1 MDSFVYQKKALSI
14 LIRIVMKRKSYLLA
28 AFVMCL
34 SGQLSAQFVVKGKVV
49 EKNNEVA
56 PYATI
61 ALVAGKDSSI
71 VKGAISDDQGLFAID
86 NISEGSYM
94 VTVQYIG
101 FQKKWTERFTLDSA
115 HAAHEFPGIALEEAT
130 QNLQELTVKG
140 QRSLVE
146 QKGDRM
152 ILNVENSIIAKGNK
166 VEDLLKYAPLVRMSS
181 NGIKVGNK
189 GNVLILVD
197 GRQTSESALS
207 NFLQNFS
214 AEEILKIEVLSNP
227 PAKYDASF
235 GAVINIITKKSLN
248 TGLNG
253 RLSVIHS
260 QGHMGRFYPDG
271 SLNFRTPKWN
281 FFTSVSGKVENT
293 LEDQVLKRKFPG
305 GAMNNEL
312 EVIYKTKGVSTF
324 SGIDFSPNSKQSFG
338 LRFNTGHNRTRY
350 LTDMDTRFIGPTGGV
365 DSLLHVDKNRKGN
378 SETYDVNLY
387 YTGKLDSTGKELSV
401 NVTQSF
407 LDKSNVQNL
416 YYQRQDADGIAIGG
430 PTAVRILNPGDQQSL
445 IAQTDLT
452 LPSKAGR
459 WELGARYMSISN
471 NNRLTQETATEGIY
485 LPDTAFSNSGIYKEY
500 GYAGYGNYSNDLKG
514 GWSVQAG
521 LRFEYTSQELASSSL
536 HRKYS
541 GLFPGMGITKAFENK
556 SNFSISYS
564 RKISRPA
571 LSNLVPYRSLMD
583 PYTVSESNPGLKP
596 SFANTLDMYYSIGA
610 FSFYANYTHTKNL
623 ISDVMFADLE
633 TRIYTQS
640 MGNLKSVN
648 DAYVGANWGQEIM
661 KWWQTNT
668 SLTISG
674 TQTRSLI
681 GNVPGVKL
689 GGYGFS
695 FYSTNIF
702 TLPKGYK
709 AELFMVYNSP
719 NRYTIW
725 KNRAL
730 YWATVSLTKEIF
742 KDATF
747 KVSFQDIFRTQ
758 VNTLVTEYGPINI
771 SSRYYS
777 DNQRVRVSLSYNFG
791 KKTVKQAK
799 NKSLG
804 NEAEKRRMNAN

>member
-1 MDSFVYQKKALSI
+1 
-14 LIRIVMKRKSYLLA
+14 MKRKSYLIA
-28 AFVMCL
+28 AFVMSL
-34 SGQLSAQFVVKGKVV
+34 SGHLSAQFLVKGKVV
-49 EKNNEVA
+49 EKNSAVA
-56 PYATI
+56 PYATV

-71 VKGAISDDQGLFAID
+71 VKGAMCDDQGLFAID
-86 NISEGSYM
+86 NIAEGDYL
-94 VTVQYIG
+94 VTVQYMG
-101 FQKKWTERFTLDSA
+101 FQKKWSERFTLN
-115 HAAHEFPGIALEEAT
+115 AANPAQEFSGIALEETA
-130 QNLQELTVKG
+130 QDLREITVKG

-152 ILNVENSIIAKGNK
+152 ILNVENSVIAKGNK
-166 VEDLLKYAPLVRMSS
+166 VEDLLKYAPLVRTSS

-214 AEEILKIEVLSNP
+214 AEEILKVEVMSNP

-235 GAVINIITKKSLN
+235 GAVINIITKKSLS

-260 QGHMGRFYPDG
+260 QGQMGRFYPDG

-293 LEDQVLKRKFPG
+293 LEDQVLERKFPG
-305 GAMNNEL
+305 GAMKNEL
-312 EVIYKTKGVSTF
+312 EVIYRTKGVSTF
-324 SGIDFSPNSKQSFG
+324 SGIDFTPNDRQSVG
-338 LRFNTGHNRTRY
+338 LRFNTGHSRSRY
-350 LTDMDTRFIGPTGGV
+350 LTDMETRFIGASGKV
-365 DSLLHVDKNRKGN
+365 DSLLHVDKNRRGN

-416 YYQRQDADGIAIGG
+416 YYQRQDAEGGAIGTT
-430 PTAVRILNPGDQQSL
+430 TAVKIQNPGDQRSL
-445 IAQTDLT
+445 IAQADLT

-459 WELGARYMSISN
+459 WELGGRYMSISN
-471 NNRLTQETATEGIY
+471 NNQLMQETATEGFY
-485 LPDTAFSNSGIYKEY
+485 VLDPAFSNSGVYKEF
-500 GYAGYGNYSNDLKG
+500 GYAGYGNYTNDLKG

-521 LRFEYTSQELASSSL
+521 VRFEYTSQELASSNL
-536 HRKYS
+536 NRRYS
-541 GLFPGMGITKAFENK
+541 GFFPSLGITKEFDNK
-556 SNFSISYS
+556 SNFNISYT

-583 PYTVSESNPGLKP
+583 PYTISESNPALKP
-596 SFANTLDMYYSIGA
+596 SFANTLDVYYTMGGL
-610 FSFYANYTHTKNL
+610 SFYANYTHTKNL

-633 TRIYTQS
+633 TRIYIQS

-648 DAYVGANWGQEIM
+648 DAYVGANWGQEVV

-674 TQTRSLI
+674 TQTRSEI

-702 TLPKGYK
+702 SLPKGYK
-709 AELFMVYNSP
+709 TELFFAYNSP

-725 KNRAL
+725 QNRAL
-730 YWATVSLTKEIF
+730 YWATVSLTKEVV
-742 KDATF
+742 KDVTF

-758 VNTLVTEYGPINI
+758 VNTLLTEYGPVNI

-777 DNQRVRVSLSYNFG
+777 DNQRVRASLSYNFG
-791 KKTVKQAK
+791 KKTVKQAR